1 MKSILQPGKY
11 DSVWSNH
18 QNSNTNTNDNT
29 NNHTNTNT
37 NMNKNYFQQ
46 KYCAAQQ
53 LQQCLAELAKS
64 GRWTTLTHIRKILI
78 HLNLKSQLF
87 SHIPL
92 PEKSL

>member
-1 MKSILQPGKY
+1 MKSILQHGNY
-11 DSVWSNH
+11 DGVWSNH
-18 QNSNTNTNDNT
+18 QNAIETQILISI
-29 NNHTNTNT
+29 
-37 NMNKNYFQQ
+37 KNYFQQ

-92 PEKSL
+92 PEQSL